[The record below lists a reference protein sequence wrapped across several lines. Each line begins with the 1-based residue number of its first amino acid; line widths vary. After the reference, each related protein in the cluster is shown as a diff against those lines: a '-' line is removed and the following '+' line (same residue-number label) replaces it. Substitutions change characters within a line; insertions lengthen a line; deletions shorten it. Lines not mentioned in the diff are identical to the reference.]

1 MDKTTRRIHP
11 YVLNKDFG
19 GSGIEHND
27 SKVGWNFLFLH
38 RNSSRETRCMEYINI
53 IKINN
58 RSMEHIN
65 INKINNKCLLH
76 KLNQQL
82 FNNLPNINNFIRVN
96 IASLNKSSLK
106 EIADVINERLNIF
119 SKAFKYFQ

>member
-1 MDKTTRRIHP
+1 MIVR
-11 YVLNKDFG
+11 L
-19 GSGIEHND
+19 
-27 SKVGWNFLFLH
+27 VGTFF
-38 RNSSRETRCMEYINI
+38 SYTETLLCMEYINI